1 MISSDKNE
9 RTDHMSIL
17 GRLIRRNILGKP
29 LRSFAIIFAL
39 AASAFAMLFCI
50 SGREAPEHVLRDTM
64 LRVYGGAE
72 LLAIDSNSD
81 LKLNAADFPENTKI
95 YLSSGLTVKAK
106 TAKGEYD
113 ANAAYHDTKVGK
125 QLGLFSSEL
134 DPENGVIISEA
145 FSQKTG
151 LKECDSVT
159 IKAVGLK
166 ESDMK
171 RSKTLSLKVVKVS
184 NDKYLLHK
192 PNTVMMNIANIKKL
206 TANTGTGYKTAL
218 IDLPDDVDVKEFSI
232 DIAKKYVKQNY
243 GFSPILTD
251 ELLEDISKQTMVF
264 YLIFAVI
271 LLMTLFLT
279 FSMSRHIANERLSTI
294 GTLRSIG
301 GSIPKTSTLL
311 IIESVVYGLVGGIIG
326 AVLFVFAG
334 DFAVRAF
341 FGSTGN
347 YSMPLWLYPASVL
360 LAVAIQII
368 CQSGALIKAV
378 RTPVRDIIFSSKDS
392 VYVLS
397 VKKLII
403 GAVLFAAGITV
414 GIIADETMFAIA
426 AIALICVGSVMVV
439 PLVIKGLSK
448 LFVKM
453 FAALGM
459 STAKFAANECAYK
472 KSSVT
477 STQLT
482 FIALAISTGILIVSS
497 AVAASY
503 ESDIYHYDVKAEVN
517 KSLDKCK
524 FITELS
530 EVSEYELFMQTALHA
545 EVNGGKKELVSFVAY
560 TSFKLHPII
569 KGADKAPADGEVY
582 IGKDYA
588 KKHSLKEGDVLDIVD
603 TDDFII
609 NNDGVGE
616 YPRYKLTV
624 AGIYDVVTDYRDTL
638 FVNEKWYT
646 KELSNSI
653 ENIYINLSKNSSV
666 EDLTEKIQ
674 NKLPN
679 VDVVTA
685 QQSMHNSAEDRSQVM
700 TIIYSILGV
709 GVVLA
714 LLGAVSNAIIGFEQS
729 KRKYAVLHSVAAGK
743 KKLSKLIIL
752 ETLFSSLTAGL
763 TGLALGCL
771 LTGLIET
778 ALDNMGMVI
787 VVKFDPAL
795 MLMFVLAMTALLML
809 SAVKPIVSLRKMNT
823 AAELKYE

>member
-1 MISSDKNE
+1 
-9 RTDHMSIL
+9 MSIL

-125 QLGLFSSEL
+125 QLGLFGSEL
-134 DPENGVIISEA
+134 DPKDGVIISEA

-151 LKECDSVT
+151 LKEGDSVT
-159 IKAVGLK
+159 IKAVGLI

-171 RSKTLSLKVVKVS
+171 KSKTLSLKVTLVS
-184 NDKYLLHK
+184 KDMYLLRK

-206 TANTGTGYKTAL
+206 TAKTGTGYKTAL

-311 IIESVVYGLVGGIIG
+311 IIESVIYGLVGGIIG

-392 VYVLS
+392 AYVLS

-517 KSLDKCK
+517 MPLDKGK
-524 FITELS
+524 LITELP

-569 KGADKAPADGEVY
+569 KGAEKAPASGEVY

-588 KKHSLKEGDVLDIVD
+588 KKHGLKKGDVLDIVD

-609 NNDGVGE
+609 NKSGVE
-616 YPRYKLTV
+616 ERPRY
-624 AGIYDVVTDYRDTL
+624 VVTDYRDTL

-653 ENIYINLSKNSSV
+653 ENFYINLSKNSSV

>member
-1 MISSDKNE
+1 MI
-9 RTDHMSIL
+9 
-17 GRLIRRNILGKP
+17 
-29 LRSFAIIFAL
+29 
-39 AASAFAMLFCI
+39 
-50 SGREAPEHVLRDTM
+50 
-64 LRVYGGAE
+64 
-72 LLAIDSNSD
+72 
-81 LKLNAADFPENTKI
+81 
-95 YLSSGLTVKAK
+95 
-106 TAKGEYD
+106 TARWE
-113 ANAAYHDTKVGK
+113 
-125 QLGLFSSEL
+125 
-134 DPENGVIISEA
+134 
-145 FSQKTG
+145 
-151 LKECDSVT
+151 
-159 IKAVGLK
+159 
-166 ESDMK
+166 
-171 RSKTLSLKVVKVS
+171 
-184 NDKYLLHK
+184 
-192 PNTVMMNIANIKKL
+192 
-206 TANTGTGYKTAL
+206 
-218 IDLPDDVDVKEFSI
+218 
-232 DIAKKYVKQNY
+232 
-243 GFSPILTD
+243 
-251 ELLEDISKQTMVF
+251 
-264 YLIFAVI
+264 
-271 LLMTLFLT
+271 
-279 FSMSRHIANERLSTI
+279 
-294 GTLRSIG
+294 
-301 GSIPKTSTLL
+301 
-311 IIESVVYGLVGGIIG
+311 
-326 AVLFVFAG
+326 
-334 DFAVRAF
+334 
-341 FGSTGN
+341 
-347 YSMPLWLYPASVL
+347 
-360 LAVAIQII
+360 
-368 CQSGALIKAV
+368 
-378 RTPVRDIIFSSKDS
+378 
-392 VYVLS
+392 
-397 VKKLII
+397 
-403 GAVLFAAGITV
+403 
-414 GIIADETMFAIA
+414 
-426 AIALICVGSVMVV
+426 
-439 PLVIKGLSK
+439 
-448 LFVKM
+448 
-453 FAALGM
+453 
-459 STAKFAANECAYK
+459 
-472 KSSVT
+472 
-477 STQLT
+477 
-482 FIALAISTGILIVSS
+482 
-497 AVAASY
+497 
-503 ESDIYHYDVKAEVN
+503 
-517 KSLDKCK
+517 
-524 FITELS
+524 
-530 EVSEYELFMQTALHA
+530 
-545 EVNGGKKELVSFVAY
+545 NGGKKELVSFVAY

-787 VVKFDPAL
+787 VVKFVPAL
-795 MLMFVLAMTALLML
+795 MLRFVLAMTVLLML